1 MCKLNIYFYLQ
12 NIFKNIYYFYL
23 LLYFSSKTF
32 IDFIPKQN
40 KNDNSNKILN
50 ESNLNKTNN
59 INNNYNE
66 LEKQLIEEKNKNK
79 KLNEKIKQLE
89 KELYDERKMNQIL
102 KNKIN
107 SSNINELQKLLDLK
121 NKEIEELKLINDPLY
136 NRKPGEKIFSI
147 NFTSI
152 DQKIGHYS
160 ISCKNTDIFVRLEE
174 QLYEDYP
181 EYKDKET
188 YFIKNGDKIK
198 RFKSLDENNIKKNDV
213 LMLYTYDI

>member
-1 MCKLNIYFYLQ
+1 MCKQNIYSYLQ
-12 NIFKNIYYFYL
+12 GVFNNIYYFYL

-66 LEKQLIEEKNKNK
+66 LEKQLIDEKNKNK

-121 NKEIEELKLINDPLY
+121 NKEIEELKKNNNPLY
-136 NRKPGEKIFSI
+136 NIKPGEKIFSI

-160 ISCKNTDIFVRLEE
+160 ITCKNTDKFVRLEE

-188 YFIKNGDKIK
+188 YFIN
-198 RFKSLDENNIKKNDV
+198 LDENNIKKNDV

>member
-1 MCKLNIYFYLQ
+1 
-12 NIFKNIYYFYL
+12 
-23 LLYFSSKTF
+23 
-32 IDFIPKQN
+32 
-40 KNDNSNKILN
+40 
-50 ESNLNKTNN
+50 
-59 INNNYNE
+59 
-66 LEKQLIEEKNKNK
+66 
-79 KLNEKIKQLE
+79 
-89 KELYDERKMNQIL
+89 MNQIL

-121 NKEIEELKLINDPLY
+121 NKEIEELKKNNNPLY

-152 DQKIGHYS
+152 DQKIANYS
-160 ISCKNTDIFVRLEE
+160 ITCKNTDIFVRIEE

-188 YFIKNGDKIK
+188 YFIKNCDKIK

-213 LMLYTYDI
+213 IMLYIYDI

>member
-1 MCKLNIYFYLQ
+1 
-12 NIFKNIYYFYL
+12 
-23 LLYFSSKTF
+23 
-32 IDFIPKQN
+32 
-40 KNDNSNKILN
+40 
-50 ESNLNKTNN
+50 
-59 INNNYNE
+59 
-66 LEKQLIEEKNKNK
+66 
-79 KLNEKIKQLE
+79 
-89 KELYDERKMNQIL
+89 MNQIL

-136 NRKPGEKIFSI
+136 RKPGEKIFSI

-152 DQKIGHYS
+152 DQKIANYS
-160 ISCKNTDIFVRLEE
+160 ITCKNTDIFVRLEE

-188 YFIKNGDKIK
+188 YFMKNANKIK
-198 RFKSLDENNIKKNDV
+198 RFKSINENNIKKNDV